1 MATAAIPATRTN
13 PLAWLGEFLKVELAP
28 YPGRTALVGRMV
40 LAASIVM
47 LVDMIF
53 RIPYG
58 AYAALYALTIS
69 RENTDA
75 TLQDVRATVLG
86 FAAAVAYALI
96 GATVFVGE
104 PVLRLVWVLGTF
116 FVIFWTLSAVAS
128 YRAAARF
135 GYLIAITIPLWDRI
149 IPAEQKVEGTLWAIG
164 SLSLSYVMT
173 AALELIFARLTGLDI
188 ITTSIVHRLV
198 CTAALLRSWSSGIP
212 DRAQEK
218 QLTRLAVLGTS
229 RMRRDLLR
237 SGYSPEVTQQID
249 AVVSLVGVL
258 VDTGANLA
266 QFPIEEWQ
274 LDSLRLSQLAKKIEG
289 LADHLLHNGVS
300 EPLELS
306 GQETVATAVPLLQ
319 EMERTVSMIGE
330 VLGGSELLARYR
342 LLPAVVPSPK
352 PFFVPDAFSSPRHVR
367 FAIRGGLAA
376 SVCYLTYNLIA
387 WPGISTAVT
396 TCLLTA
402 LTTVGASRQKQ
413 ALRFSGAVVGGAIL
427 GFGTQM
433 FVLPALDSIAAFLV
447 LFLAVTIPAAWIA
460 TSGPRLSYFGVQIA
474 LAFYL
479 INLQEFRFQTSLAVA
494 RDRVVGIL
502 IGLLAMWLIFDQLW
516 GASALIEMQR
526 TFVSSVRLLSG
537 LMREP
542 ASANI
547 RVAIG
552 RSSSLRESIN
562 ANFDKLRQ
570 QADAIMLEFGP
581 SREQNLAVRA
591 QLVQWQLYLR
601 IIFIT
606 RIALLKYRLRLPGFE
621 LPEPILNAQQIF
633 DNQLA
638 DRLESIADH
647 FQSNNPLPLQKSEP
661 FLPSLANAVQDC
673 SSTDPADPLATRL
686 RTFLR
691 LADRIESILGAMER
705 EARTMSA
712 QTE

>member
-188 ITTSIVHRLV
+188 ITTSIVHRLL

-289 LADHLLHNGVS
+289 LADHLLHKGVS

-413 ALRFSGAVVGGAIL
+413 ALRFSGAVVGGVIL

-502 IGLLAMWLIFDQLW
+502 IGLAAMWLIFDQLW

-621 LPEPILNAQQIF
+621 LPKPILNAQQIF

>member
-188 ITTSIVHRLV
+188 ITTSIVHRLL
-198 CTAALLRSWSSGIP
+198 CTAALLRSWSSGIR

-289 LADHLLHNGVS
+289 LADHLLHKGVS

-342 LLPAVVPSPK
+342 LLPAAVPSPK

-413 ALRFSGAVVGGAIL
+413 ALRFSGAVVGGVIL

-502 IGLLAMWLIFDQLW
+502 IGLAAMWLIFDQLW

-621 LPEPILNAQQIF
+621 LPELVLNAQQIF

-638 DRLESIADH
+638 DRLESIADQ
-647 FQSNNPLPLQKSEP
+647 FQSNNPLSSQKSEP
-661 FLPSLANAVQDC
+661 FLRSLANAVQDC
-673 SSTDPADPLATRL
+673 SSTDPADPQATRL
-686 RTFLR
+686 RSFLR

>member
-352 PFFVPDAFSSPRHVR
+352 PFFIPDAFSSPRHVR

-413 ALRFSGAVVGGAIL
+413 ALRFSGAVVGGVIL

-502 IGLLAMWLIFDQLW
+502 IGLAAMWLIFDRLW

-621 LPEPILNAQQIF
+621 LPELVLNAQQIF

-638 DRLESIADH
+638 DRLESIADQ
-647 FQSNNPLPLQKSEP
+647 FQSNNPLSSQKSEP
-661 FLPSLANAVQDC
+661 FLRSLANAVQDC

-686 RTFLR
+686 RSFLR

>member
-188 ITTSIVHRLV
+188 ITTSIVHRLQ

-352 PFFVPDAFSSPRHVR
+352 PFFIPDAFSSPRHVR

-413 ALRFSGAVVGGAIL
+413 ALRFSGAVVGGVIL

-502 IGLLAMWLIFDQLW
+502 IGLAAMWLIFDQLW

-621 LPEPILNAQQIF
+621 LPKPILNAQQIF

-673 SSTDPADPLATRL
+673 SSTDPTGALATRL
-686 RTFLR
+686 GGFLR